1 MVVLEPAEVHLT
13 DCSSQKGYEV
23 LGNPILMMQ
32 AKLCCSEETQ
42 VLHQADTALAGRTF
56 PGKHHIEVI
65 RKIVFGNV
73 ISMYIYENVFRVC

>member
-1 MVVLEPAEVHLT
+1 
-13 DCSSQKGYEV
+13 
-23 LGNPILMMQ
+23 MMQ

-73 ISMYIYENVFRVC
+73 ISFLSSA